1 MRSYECTIALHPDL
15 GDAGVQEQI
24 DRIQSVIT
32 DNGGS
37 VKQVAEWGPRDL
49 SYPIRKER
57 KGIFRVVVFDGEG
70 ATVSE
75 LERNMRISDH
85 VLRYITI
92 RIEADHEPLDLGP
105 SRRASDDEEG
115 SEETDLSGESAP
127 AGADAA
133 S

>member
-32 DNGGS
+32 DNGGA

-57 KGIFRVVVFDGEG
+57 KGIFRVVVFDGDG
-70 ATVSE
+70 ATVAE

-92 RIEADHEPLDLGP
+92 LSLIHISEPTRP
-105 SRRASDDEEG
+105 Y
-115 SEETDLSGESAP
+115 
-127 AGADAA
+127 
-133 S
+133 